1 MNSKP
6 ILYDLG
12 VAVGAITL
20 WLTPVDLT
28 RALGYT
34 VSLIFSG
41 RAYYTGISLL
51 SKERKEDEK
60 EGIAYEAEVE
70 FYDQLLGTN
79 IEAALEV
86 KALEVENRMLERM
99 IPLMRQKTQLE
110 EQLRRVAPVHPEM
123 SEEDKQQAAKTA
135 IEDAFVDSV
144 DRPSTAHPPQITEE
158 DIRKQFPEE
167 MDSTSWK
174 AILKAL
180 QNGSTRSEIVR
191 DVLGCKQSSEPL
203 GKAYFDLLKFKFLDS

>member
-1 MNSKP
+1 MSSKP

-12 VAVGAITL
+12 ISLGAITL
-20 WLTPVDLT
+20 WLTPADLT

-34 VSLIFSG
+34 VSLLFSG
-41 RAYYTGISLL
+41 RAYYTGICLL

-60 EGIAYEAEVE
+60 EGITYEAEVE

-99 IPLMRQKTQLE
+99 IPLMRQKAQLE
-110 EQLRRVAPVHPEM
+110 RQLQTVRPMHPEL
-123 SEEDKQQAAKTA
+123 SDEEREQAAKAA
-135 IEDAFVDSV
+135 INDAFVGDESSKS
-144 DRPSTAHPPQITEE
+144 STSISEG
-158 DIRKQFPEE
+158 DIRKQFPEQL
-167 MDSTSWK
+167 DSTSWK

-180 QNGSTRSEIVR
+180 QAGATRDEIVK
-191 DVLGCKQSSEPL
+191 DVLGCNEQSMRL
-203 GKAYFDLLKFKFLDS
+203 GLAYFERLKEKFL

>member
-12 VAVGAITL
+12 IALSAVTL

-34 VSLIFSG
+34 VSLLFSG
-41 RAYYTGISLL
+41 RAYYTGVCLL

-60 EGIAYEAEVE
+60 EGITYEAEVE

-99 IPLMRQKTQLE
+99 IPLMQQKTELEKQLH
-110 EQLRRVAPVHPEM
+110 RVRPMHSEL
-123 SEEDKQQAAKTA
+123 SEEERQQAARSA
-135 IEDAFVDSV
+135 IDDAFVEAESSS
-144 DRPSTAHPPQITEE
+144 DRPSQISEE
-158 DIRKQFPEE
+158 DIRKQFPED
-167 MDSTSWK
+167 MDSVSWK

-180 QNGSTRSEIVR
+180 QNGASTDELIR
-191 DVLGCKQSSEPL
+191 DVLGCSQVAL
-203 GKAYFDLLKFKFLDS
+203 GKAYLELLKRRFI

>member
-1 MNSKP
+1 MSSKP

-12 VAVGAITL
+12 ISLGAITL
-20 WLTPVDLT
+20 WLAPVDLA

-34 VSLIFSG
+34 VSLLFSG
-41 RAYYTGISLL
+41 RAYYTGICLL

-60 EGIAYEAEVE
+60 EGITYEAEVE

-99 IPLMRQKTQLE
+99 IPLMRQKAQLE
-110 EQLRRVAPVHPEM
+110 RQLQTVRPMHPEL
-123 SEEDKQQAAKTA
+123 SDKEREQAAKAA
-135 IEDAFVDSV
+135 IDDAFVGDESSKS
-144 DRPSTAHPPQITEE
+144 STSISEE
-158 DIRKQFPEE
+158 DIRKQFPEQL
-167 MDSTSWK
+167 DSTSWK

-180 QNGSTRSEIVR
+180 QAGATRDEIVK
-191 DVLGCKQSSEPL
+191 DVLGCNEQSMRL
-203 GKAYFDLLKFKFLDS
+203 GLAYFERLKEKFL

>member
-12 VAVGAITL
+12 VSLGAITL

-34 VSLIFSG
+34 ISLIFSG

-79 IEAALEV
+79 IEAALEL

-110 EQLRRVAPVHPEM
+110 DQLRRVAPVHPEM

-135 IEDAFVDSV
+135 IEEAFVDTV
-144 DRPSTAHPPQITEE
+144 DRQSTAHSPQITEE
-158 DIRKQFPEE
+158 DIRKQFPEQ

-180 QNGSTRSEIVR
+180 QNGSSKAEIIK
-191 DVLGCKQSSEPL
+191 DVFGCNQSNEAL
-203 GKAYFDLLKFKFLDS
+203 GKAYFDYLKSKFLG